1 MQISKLSLALVTLFT
16 ILPSSVLGQEGESQQ
31 KKQAATTTQIAQSS
45 DYPSDFTSYSDFDS
59 YAISS
64 DASENYPELELVER
78 NQKTKK
84 TTKSKGKGT
93 KQSKVQK
100 TGNEGSSSGWGSA
113 SKPSTL
119 RKPSKNAANGA
130 GVAGSVGPLT
140 SLSEKSNICDIT
152 KYGAVAGNKTDI
164 STAITN
170 AFNECVLKT
179 SGSTLRIPEGNWLLT
194 KPVVLNGGTKWAF
207 QIQGLITCAYST
219 SAWSASTY
227 NTAIV
232 IKNANDFEMYS
243 DNGLG
248 AIQGNGYVYRI
259 NSGEQHDQGWMRLV
273 RIVTSTNVS
282 VHDLILVDS
291 PMYFLVVYLCSNV
304 EVYYITIRGGNT
316 GMTDGID
323 ISGYNY
329 FVHDVEVTNKDECVC
344 VKSPST
350 NAEISNIYCSS
361 SGGVSIGSLQS
372 GANVTNIKISDVYNY
387 NTNSLMFIKTKPG
400 GSGFVKNCEFSNF
413 YGYDCAFGIDIDQ
426 YWDSKSGSGGVQLE
440 NLVFSGFYGSIAAA
454 YAGRSPTRGGVKIIG
469 AYDAPPVDITL
480 EDIVMY
486 KNEGRTGQYID
497 VYQDAY
503 GEGYQLKP
511 DSASASSYTTSIT
524 ATAAPSGW
532 TQPALPKWNVGSTGY
547 GLTVSIP
554 VYTPAVMWS

>member
-1 MQISKLSLALVTLFT
+1 MQLSKLSLALVTLFG
-16 ILPSSVLGQEGESQQ
+16 ILPSSVLGQEGE
-31 KKQAATTTQIAQSS
+31 KKQTTTTQIAQSS
-45 DYPSDFTSYSDFDS
+45 DYTSDFTSYSDFNS
-59 YAISS
+59 YTIST
-64 DASENYPELELVER
+64 DASDSYPELALVER
-78 NQKTKK
+78 NKKNKK
-84 TTKSKGKGT
+84 TTRSKSTGT
-93 KQSKVQK
+93 NQVKVQK
-100 TGNEGSSSGWGSA
+100 TGSASSNSGWGSA
-113 SKPSTL
+113 SKPSSV

-152 KYGAVAGNKTDI
+152 DYGAVAGNETDI

-170 AFNECVLKT
+170 AFNNCVLKT
-179 SGSTLRIPEGNWLLT
+179 SGSTLRIPEGNWLMT

-207 QIQGLITCAYST
+207 QIQGLITCSYST
-219 SAWSASTY
+219 SAWSASSY

-243 DNGLG
+243 DNGKG

-259 NSGEQHDQGWMRLV
+259 TSGEQHDEGWMRLV
-273 RIVTSTNVS
+273 RIVSSTNVS

-291 PMYFLVVYLCSNV
+291 PMYFLVVYLCTNV

-440 NLVFSGFYGSIAAA
+440 NLIFSGFYGSIAAA
-454 YAGRSPTRGGVKIIG
+454 YSGSSPTRGGVKIIG

-486 KNEGRTGQYID
+486 KNEGRTGKYID
-497 VYQDAY
+497 VYQNAY
-503 GEGYQLKP
+503 GEGYELKP
-511 DSASASSYTTSIT
+511 DSASASGYTTSIT